1 MAAAVASRRLHPVAR
16 SAALAALPLAIACGT
31 EDGPAPADASLAVAS
46 VQPAP
51 QAPGAALDTGV
62 TVRFDRPL
70 DRASVTPRTF
80 HAFGRSSGPAAGRY
94 EFAEGDRAVT
104 LRPERAFSAGEL
116 VTVFL
121 ARGVRAQDGG
131 TLAAGG
137 HSFQFWT
144 RSAPS
149 ALDFEPIQVMSTRA
163 SASER
168 TRAYGG
174 LATDLDG
181 DGALDLTIVNEDSAD
196 LRVFRGRGDGR
207 FEDFL
212 RPPAR
217 VGPRASPSEAADFD
231 LDGRADAVVAN
242 IDADTVSVLLGRGD
256 ATFAPARTLAV
267 GRFPRGIAVLDADGD
282 GDVDVAVAQARSSN
296 LALLRNDGAGQMA
309 PPVPFEGGVD
319 GEWGLAAAD
328 FTGDGR
334 LDLVV
339 GGQDRRA
346 VVLRS
351 EGDGRFTPLSPV
363 DAGGEVWMLTTGD
376 VNGDGFVDVA
386 TANSNSNNGAIL
398 LGDGRGGLRRAGTYS
413 VGPFTIASDLADLD
427 GDGDLDWVLSSYGGS
442 WAVLAGDGSG
452 GFRQAAV
459 VPASA
464 AASCA
469 LLLDFDGDRD
479 LDLALVD
486 EDADEVRLLRNRG
499 PR

>member
-1 MAAAVASRRLHPVAR
+1 MSPHCLHPVAR
-16 SAALAALPLAIACGT
+16 ALTLALPVLAAACGSESGTTPT
-31 EDGPAPADASLAVAS
+31 EASLAVVSVQPTANALGAPADAA
-46 VQPAP
+46 
-51 QAPGAALDTGV
+51 V
-62 TVRFDRPL
+62 TVRFDRPV
-70 DRASVTPRTF
+70 DRASVSTRTF
-80 HAFGRSSGPAAGRY
+80 HAFGRGSGPASGRY
-94 EFAEGDRAVT
+94 EFGDGDRAVS
-104 LRPERAFSAGEL
+104 LRAGRAWSAGEM

-121 ARGVRAQDGG
+121 GRGIRAQDG
-131 TLAAGG
+131 TLLQPGG
-137 HSFQFWT
+137 YSFQFWT

-149 ALDFEPIQVMSTRA
+149 ALDFEPLQVMTTRA
-163 SASER
+163 SPGER

-217 VGPRASPSEAADFD
+217 VGPRASPSEAADLD
-231 LDGRADAVVAN
+231 LDGRADAAVAN

-256 ATFAPARTLAV
+256 ATFAPARTIAV
-267 GRFPRGIAVLDADGD
+267 GRFPRGLAVLDADGD
-282 GDVDVAVAQARSSN
+282 GDVDVAVAQSRSNNVSI
-296 LALLRNDGAGQMA
+296 LLNDGAGQMA
-309 PPVPFEGGVD
+309 APAPLEAGID

-339 GGQDRRA
+339 GGQGRQA

-351 EGDGRFTPLSPV
+351 EGDGRFTRMAPV
-363 DAGGEVWMLTTGD
+363 DAGGEVWMMTTGD
-376 VNGDGFVDVA
+376 VNGDGLADVA
-386 TANSNSNNGAIL
+386 TANSTSNNGAIL
-398 LGDGRGGLRRAGTYS
+398 LGDGRGGLRRAGTHG
-413 VGPFTIASDLADLD
+413 VGPFTLATDLADLD

-442 WAVLAGDGSG
+442 WTVLAGDGRG
-452 GFRQAAV
+452 GFSQAAV
-459 VPASA
+459 VPASQ

>member
-1 MAAAVASRRLHPVAR
+1 VTWRPLPTAAR
-16 SAALAALPLAIACGT
+16 SWTLAALPLAAACGSEDVSAPT
-31 EDGPAPADASLAVAS
+31 EAALAVLS
-46 VQPAP
+46 VQPTP
-51 QAPGAALDTGV
+51 QALGAPAETAV

-70 DRASVTPRTF
+70 DRASVTARTF
-80 HAFGRSSGPAAGRY
+80 HAFGRGSGPASGRF

-104 LRPERAFSAGEL
+104 LRPARPFAAGEM

-121 ARGVRAQDGG
+121 AHSVRAQDG
-131 TLAAGG
+131 AALQPGG
-137 HSFQFWT
+137 YSFQFWT

-149 ALDFEPIQVMSTRA
+149 ALDFEPIQVMTTRA
-163 SASER
+163 RPDER

-181 DGALDLTIVNEDSAD
+181 DGALDLTIVNEDSED

-207 FEDFL
+207 FGDFL

-217 VGPRASPSEAADFD
+217 VGPRASPSESADFD
-231 LDGRADAVVAN
+231 LDGRADAAVAN
-242 IDADTVSVLLGRGD
+242 VDADSVSILLGRGD
-256 ATFAPARTLAV
+256 ATFAPARATGV
-267 GRFPRGIAVLDADGD
+267 GRFPRGLAVLDADGD
-282 GDVDVAVAQARSSN
+282 GDVDVAVAQARSSSVSI
-296 LALLRNDGAGQMA
+296 LLNDGAGALA
-309 PPVPFEGGVD
+309 PPASFDAGIG

-334 LDLVV
+334 LDLAV
-339 GGQDRRA
+339 GGQDHQV
-346 VVLRS
+346 VVLRAD
-351 EGDGRFTPLSPV
+351 GNGRFTPLSPV
-363 DAGGEVWMLTTGD
+363 DAGGEVWMVTTGD
-376 VNGDGFVDVA
+376 VNGDGLADVA
-386 TANSNSNNGAIL
+386 TANSSSNNGAIL
-398 LGDGRGGLRRAGTYS
+398 LGDGRGGLRPAGTYT
-413 VGPFTIASDLADLD
+413 VGPFTIATDLADLD
-427 GDGDLDWVLSSYGGS
+427 GDGDLDWVLSSYGGF
-442 WAVLAGDGSG
+442 WTVLAGDGRG
-452 GFRQAAV
+452 GFREAAV